1 VFEMDG
7 ETCIAPVPEL
17 DDWVEALKLAA
28 EWDAAAARAAQP
40 SGEPPSTDHLRGRT
54 DC

>member
-17 DDWVEALKLAA
+17 DDWAEALKLAA
-28 EWDAAAARAAQP
+28 EWDAAATRSRAAP
-40 SGEPPSTDHLRGRT
+40 DESAAADRPIDSSS
-54 DC
+54 C